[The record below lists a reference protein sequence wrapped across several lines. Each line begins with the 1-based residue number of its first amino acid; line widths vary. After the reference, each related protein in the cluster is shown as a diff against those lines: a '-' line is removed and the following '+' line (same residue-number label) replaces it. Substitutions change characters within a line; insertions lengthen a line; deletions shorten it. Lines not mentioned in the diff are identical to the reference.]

1 MFMRGIGIIIGFNF
15 LGLLLHA
22 VFNIPLPANVLGL
35 ILLTAAL
42 FAKLIKVEWIEE
54 SAEFLVRHMM
64 LFFAPVIVSTM
75 TFSAFLG
82 QYWASIF
89 MSLTL
94 STLVVMGVT
103 GFAAKSF
110 VKKEM
115 LTDGSERMVE

>member
-89 MSLTL
+89 ISLTL

>member
-1 MFMRGIGIIIGFNF
+1 MRGIGIIIGFNF